1 MTTIQMSVPKTRAV
15 STSNSSIPNP
25 YENAMKQLENTA
37 ALIKL
42 DPDSHEM
49 LKQPKR
55 ILSVSI
61 PIRMDNG
68 RVKNFQG
75 YRVQFSDARGPFKGG
90 IRYHPNVTL
99 DEVKA
104 LAAWMTWKCAV
115 VDIPYGGSKG
125 GVICDPKTM
134 SLGEKERL
142 TRRYTSAIA
151 DFIGPY
157 RDVPAP
163 DVYTDPQ
170 TMAWILDTYSQIHGY
185 QVPEVVTGK
194 PISLGGSEGRLNS
207 TSRGCVITA
216 REAARTL
223 KLNLKGAT
231 AAVQG
236 YGNVGSWSAVFL
248 NELGVKVIA
257 VSDSKNGIVSKRGL
271 DPNKVQKHKDKT
283 GSVVGLEGTE
293 EVSNEEL
300 LESEVDILIP
310 AALESAITEKNAS
323 KIKAKIVCEGANGP
337 TTPEA
342 DKILERNKVMVVPD
356 ILANSGGV
364 TVSYLEWV
372 QNLNRQHWTEA
383 EVNEKLELK
392 MVSAFKNT
400 FETAKKY
407 NVALRDGAL
416 ALAVGRVSE
425 AIRTLGIWP

>member
-1 MTTIQMSVPKTRAV
+1 
-15 STSNSSIPNP
+15 
-25 YENAMKQLENTA
+25 
-37 ALIKL
+37 
-42 DPDSHEM
+42 
-49 LKQPKR
+49 
-55 ILSVSI
+55 LSVSL
-61 PIRMDNG
+61 PIRLDDG
-68 RVKNFQG
+68 RVKSFQG
-75 YRVQFSDARGPFKGG
+75 YRVQYNDARGPFKGG

-125 GVICDPKTM
+125 GIVCDPKNM
-134 SLGEKERL
+134 SLNEKERL
-142 TRRYTSAIA
+142 TRRYTAMIS

-163 DVYTDPQ
+163 DVYTDSQ
-170 TMAWILDTYSQIHGY
+170 TMAWILDTYSQVHGY

-207 TSRGCVITA
+207 TSRGVVIAA
-216 REAARTL
+216 REAAKAL
-223 KLNLKGAT
+223 GLPLKGAT

-248 NELGVKVIA
+248 KELGVKVIA
-257 VSDSKNGIVSKRGL
+257 VSDSKGGVSSNNGL
-271 DPNKVQKHKDKT
+271 DPKEIQSHKDHT
-283 GSVVGLEGTE
+283 GSVIGLKGTQE
-293 EVSNEEL
+293 ISNDEL
-300 LESEVDILIP
+300 LELDVDILIP
-310 AALESAITEKNAS
+310 AALENAITGRNAS
-323 KIKAKIVCEGANGP
+323 KIKARIVSEGANGP

-342 DKILERNKVMVVPD
+342 DKILENNKVFLVPD

-383 EVNEKLELK
+383 EVNEKLEQK
-392 MVSAFKNT
+392 MVSAFRNT
-400 FETAKKY
+400 FDKAKKY
-407 NVALRDGAL
+407 NVSMRDGAL

-425 AIRTLGIWP
+425 AIKTLGIWP

>member
-1 MTTIQMSVPKTRAV
+1 V
-15 STSNSSIPNP
+15 S
-25 YENAMKQLENTA
+25 L
-37 ALIKL
+37 
-42 DPDSHEM
+42 
-49 LKQPKR
+49 
-55 ILSVSI
+55 
-61 PIRMDNG
+61 PIRLDDG
-68 RVKNFQG
+68 RVKSFQG
-75 YRVQFSDARGPFKGG
+75 YRVQYNDARGPFKGG

-125 GVICDPKTM
+125 GIVCDPKNM
-134 SLGEKERL
+134 SLNEKERL
-142 TRRYTSAIA
+142 TRRYTAMIS

-163 DVYTDPQ
+163 DVYTDSQ
-170 TMAWILDTYSQIHGY
+170 TMAWILDTYSQVHGY

-207 TSRGCVITA
+207 TSRGVVIAA
-216 REAARTL
+216 REAAKAL
-223 KLNLKGAT
+223 GLPLKGAT

-248 NELGVKVIA
+248 KELGVKVIA
-257 VSDSKNGIVSKRGL
+257 VSDSKGGVSSNNGL
-271 DPNKVQKHKDKT
+271 DPKEIQSHKDHT
-283 GSVVGLEGTE
+283 GSVIGLKGTQE
-293 EVSNEEL
+293 ISNDEL
-300 LESEVDILIP
+300 LELDVDILIP
-310 AALESAITEKNAS
+310 AALENAITGRNAS
-323 KIKAKIVCEGANGP
+323 KIKARIVSEGANGP

-342 DKILERNKVMVVPD
+342 DKILENNKVFLVPD

-383 EVNEKLELK
+383 EVNEKLEQK
-392 MVSAFKNT
+392 MVSAFRST
-400 FETAKKY
+400 FDKAKKY
-407 NVALRDGAL
+407 NVSMRDGAL

-425 AIRTLGIWP
+425 AIKTLGIWP